1 MTEQQIEVRE
11 PAARTEHTGE
21 PPVHAELESLA
32 TSVELTL
39 VSVLQGIALSILIPK
54 VVGLISEGQLAKL
67 PYIPASLLLIF
78 MVWVAFISHALSWI
92 TWPFDLGHNLLY
104 FLVVTSE
111 AVLLTF
117 LDQPGPWFLALA
129 GFGVVMSLSYG
140 YNLRDLRRYERRYAT
155 SSARALFAH
164 IAADQRASLRFMA
177 GYIAVGL
184 FGFVALRLRP
194 EFGLP
199 QDLGWVV
206 SGLIAMIL
214 PAIHVAWQF
223 RLMAQRSKLIE
234 HAKDEPPTL

>member
-1 MTEQQIEVRE
+1 MMTEKQIEMAE
-11 PAARTEHTGE
+11 PAARAEPTGE
-21 PPVHAELESLA
+21 PPVYAELEALA
-32 TSVELTL
+32 TSIELTL

-54 VVGLISEGQLAKL
+54 VVGLIVDGQLAKL

-129 GFGVVMSLSYG
+129 GFGLVMGLSYW
-140 YNLRDLRRYERRYAT
+140 YNLGDLRRSERRYT
-155 SSARALFAH
+155 SPEGQALYAH
-164 IAADQRASLRFMA
+164 IAADQRTSLGFMA
-177 GYIAVGL
+177 GYIALGL
-184 FGFVALRLRP
+184 LGFVALRLRP
-194 EFGLP
+194 EFGLS
-199 QDLGWVV
+199 QELGWVV
-206 SGLIAMIL
+206 AGLIAVVL

-223 RLMAQRSKLIE
+223 RLVAERSKLIE
-234 HAKDEPPTL
+234 RAKRESL